1 MVRMEIMFWM
11 FGIRSIFPSTEFYE
25 RQYLRYES
33 IIWIFVSKNRQAIPL
48 YKFFHCRIEI

>member
-33 IIWIFVSKNRQAIPL
+33 IIWIFVSKNHQAIPL